1 MTSLRHCGDHWSE
14 LLPLLEHNR
23 PTFLVFS
30 WGPVSFSDKL
40 RLCLISTERERER
53 GSGKCFFHIEIDTLK
68 HIIKKN
74 PNGSIK
80 YFWPSVL
87 VSRICT
93 RSSVC
98 NREVENKTSAVAA
111 TFSPLPFSHIKRSDC
126 GAWHQSAKQTW
137 WAIAPLHRP
146 SRASFYTLCTTAV
159 APQQAVERCKRLQNT
174 KKKRLAG
181 VSSSIYTSYY
191 Q

>member
-98 NREVENKTSAVAA
+98 NRKVENKTSAVAA

-126 GAWHQSAKQTW
+126 GAWHQSVSEAN
-137 WAIAPLHRP
+137 LVSDR
-146 SRASFYTLCTTAV
+146 SFASSIPGEFLYTVYNCRRSSAGCWEVQTTA
-159 APQQAVERCKRLQNT
+159 EH
-174 KKKRLAG
+174 
-181 VSSSIYTSYY
+181 
-191 Q
+191 